1 MKMLVID
8 DDQGI
13 REALTVSFST
23 EWDTCE
29 VLAAEEGGMG
39 LRIFEEHQPDIII
52 LDIGLPGI
60 NGLDV
65 LARIREHSDVPVVML
80 SARDGEDDIVRALEL
95 GADDYVTKP
104 FRYLELMARI
114 RAVQRRVTEHGA
126 PVVSDD
132 LEVDGLTIRFR
143 SQEVFIDGV
152 PVTLTNTEYR
162 LLYHL
167 ARNRGRVLSHREL
180 LRLAWGSE
188 SYGTDVVRVYV
199 SRLRAKVEQDP
210 ERVRYIHTKPGVGYL
225 FAAESDGPRPAT
237 ALGTLDQQAAAAN
250 DMLVGNRS
258 RRWRWSDVQGAP
270 TFRFTSPVS

>member
-13 REALTVSFST
+13 REALTVSFTT
-23 EWDTCE
+23 EWEACE
-29 VLAAEEGGMG
+29 VIAAEEGTTG
-39 LRIFEEHQPDIII
+39 LRVFDEHQPEIVI
-52 LDIGLPGI
+52 LDIGLPGM
-60 NGLDV
+60 NGLEV
-65 LARIREHSDVPVVML
+65 LERIRQHSGVPVVML
-80 SARDGEDDIVRALEL
+80 SARDGEEDIVRALEL

-114 RAVQRRVTEHGA
+114 KAVQRRASERGVAAT
-126 PVVSDD
+126 DD
-132 LEVDGLTIRFR
+132 LEVEGLTIRFR

-152 PVTLTNTEYR
+152 SVTLTNTEYR

-199 SRLRAKVEQDP
+199 SRLRAKIEQ
-210 ERVRYIHTKPGVGYL
+210 ESTRVRFIHTKPGVGYL
-225 FAAESDGPRPAT
+225 FAPDGEAAKPEAT
-237 ALGTLDQQAAAAN
+237 ARTVDQAAVDGELLA
-250 DMLVGNRS
+250 GNRS
-258 RRWRWSDVQGAP
+258 RRWRWSSVAEEQDFLV
-270 TFRFTSPVS
+270 TSPVS

>member
-13 REALTVSFST
+13 REALTVSFTT
-23 EWDTCE
+23 EWETCE
-29 VLAAEEGGMG
+29 VVAAEEGTTG
-39 LRIFEEHQPDIII
+39 LRHFEENQPDIVI
-52 LDIGLPGI
+52 LDIGLPGM
-60 NGLDV
+60 NGLEV
-65 LARIREHSDVPVVML
+65 LERLRQHSSVPVVML

-114 RAVQRRVTEHGA
+114 KAVQRRASERGA
-126 PVVSDD
+126 PVSDD
-132 LEVDGLTIRFR
+132 FEVEGLTIRFR
-143 SQEVFIDGV
+143 SQEVFIDGA

-180 LRLAWGSE
+180 LRLAWASE

-199 SRLRAKVEQDP
+199 SRLRSKIEQ
-210 ERVRYIHTKPGVGYL
+210 ESGHIRYIHTKPGVGYL
-225 FAAESDGPRPAT
+225 FSPEGEGSKLELTVPTVDQQT
-237 ALGTLDQQAAAAN
+237 ALDGELLA
-250 DMLVGNRS
+250 GNRS
-258 RRWRWSDVQGAP
+258 RRWRWSAMNDTSDIRA
-270 TFRFTSPVS
+270 TSPVS